1 MKTSKNKKGSGKIKA
16 GTILGVESGDRTL
29 GKFEFGTELGVKKD
43 EKGSGK
49 LSADANV
56 GLQSDAMEELK
67 EGSDYTFD
75 KIKEGLKTAKKK
87 ITEL

>member
-1 MKTSKNKKGSGKIKA
+1 
-16 GTILGVESGDRTL
+16 
-29 GKFEFGTELGVKKD
+29 LGVKKD

-87 ITEL
+87 ITEF